1 MPTTP
6 DTLCILLDDD
16 PIFTELDEALWAAYV
31 PTFGDPAEP
40 RYRRAL
46 DFRVSWARTIHAWL
60 DTVEPMTTRRFTK
73 RRLQQILGQVTRM
86 HLVCE
91 WVGGM
96 DVALLRR
103 LSALTGLSPAEAEE
117 LADRQIANPTNA

>member
-6 DTLCILLDDD
+6 YENVSDALCVLLDDD
-16 PIFTELDEALWAAYV
+16 PIFAELDEALWTAYV

-40 RYRRAL
+40 RYRRAPA
-46 DFRVSWARTIHAWL
+46 FRASWARVIGAWL
-60 DTVEPMTTRRFTK
+60 DDTFEPMTEAEVVR
-73 RRLQQILGQVTRM
+73 V

-117 LADRQIANPTNA
+117 LADCQIANPTNA